1 MDTFDELYIKIL
13 LSVFFIGFMIKNVIT
28 AIRTKQAIRGKS
40 SKVNLVI
47 LNATILGLLFFH
59 RDHLF
64 WIKMLDFSALKVMGL
79 VIITLAC
86 IIGISTLITMKDSW
100 RVGIRPDQKTDLIT
114 NGFFQ
119 FSRNPFFLSFDLMF
133 FGIFLEFP
141 NLVYLIFYLT
151 FIIILHLIIMDEE
164 KHLIEKHGDLYKNY
178 KDSVNR
184 YFSFRF
190 INKK

>member
-1 MDTFDELYIKIL
+1 
-13 LSVFFIGFMIKNVIT
+13 
-28 AIRTKQAIRGKS
+28 
-40 SKVNLVI
+40 
-47 LNATILGLLFFH
+47 
-59 RDHLF
+59 
-64 WIKMLDFSALKVMGL
+64 
-79 VIITLAC
+79 LAC